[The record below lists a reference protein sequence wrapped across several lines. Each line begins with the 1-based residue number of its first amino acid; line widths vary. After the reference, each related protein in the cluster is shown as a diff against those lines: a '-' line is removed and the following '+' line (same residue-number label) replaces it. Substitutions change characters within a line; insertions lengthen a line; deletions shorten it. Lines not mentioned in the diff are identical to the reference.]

1 MATFR
6 NFGLSDFL
14 IKALDM
20 LKFTQPTEIQEKAIP
35 LLLEKD
41 LIDFHGQAQT
51 GTGKTLAFGL
61 PLLQKIN
68 QQNKS
73 VQALIIAPTRELV
86 LQISQSLKTVA
97 QCSDI
102 VIHPVY
108 GGVSI
113 YDQINVLKKGVHIVV
128 GTPGRLND
136 HLRRKTLSF
145 TNLKTLVLDE
155 ADIMLDMGF
164 REEIDDILLYMPSH
178 RNIWLFS
185 ATVKE
190 GITQLAK
197 KHMHSPVVVRI
208 SKKMIGS
215 RSVKQHFCVVP
226 MRDRLTALC
235 RIIDSASHF
244 YGFIFCSTKI
254 NASEIAE
261 RLLKRGYK
269 ASALH
274 GDMSQAA
281 RNRSIKRFKD
291 REFSILV
298 ATDVAA
304 RGIDIPDATH
314 VINFRIPE
322 DRESYVHRIG
332 RTGRAGN
339 VGVAITFVMPSEIYI
354 LRQLERKFKVK
365 ITSMDVPSVDD
376 IAYIKVQEA
385 GEYLA
390 TVCHKK
396 KNVTKYSQRL
406 YELVKEYTF
415 DDLVH
420 AMTNSLDDKF
430 LKYLEKEKKIT
441 FVPAQKIKKGEFD
454 HSRQREYAQKGLQEI
469 FLNIGSDDGLTK
481 DDVASFLQIHTNLES
496 KQLAK
501 FKMIKRRVFLCV
513 PHAVVNRVIHALE
526 GKQLGGRTVRV
537 RKIDFES

>member
-6 NFGLSDFL
+6 DFGLSEVL
-14 IKALDM
+14 LKALEV

-41 LIDFHGQAQT
+41 IIDFHGQAQT

-61 PLLQKIN
+61 PLLQKIDLV
-68 QQNKS
+68 NKG
-73 VQALIIAPTRELV
+73 VQALIVAPTRELV
-86 LQISQSLKTVA
+86 LQISESLKMAA
-97 QCSDI
+97 QFSNVI
-102 VIHPVY
+102 IHPVY
-108 GGVSI
+108 GGVSM
-113 YDQINVLKKGVHIVV
+113 YDQIDVLKKGVHIVV

-136 HLRRKTLSF
+136 HLRRKTLSLEH
-145 TNLKTLVLDE
+145 LKTLVLDE

-164 REEIDDILLYMPSH
+164 REEIDEILAYAPQE

-190 GITQLAK
+190 GIMSLTK
-197 KHMHSPVVVRI
+197 EHMQAPVVVRV
-208 SKKMIGS
+208 SKKNVGP
-215 RSVKQHFCVVP
+215 RNVKQHFCVVP
-226 MRDRLTALC
+226 IKDRLTALC

-244 YGFIFCSTKI
+244 YGFIFTSTKI

-274 GDMSQAA
+274 GDMSQEA
-281 RNRSIKRFKD
+281 RNRAIKRFKE

-304 RGIDIPDATH
+304 RGLDIPDVTH

-339 VGVAITFVMPSEIYI
+339 VGVAITFAAPHEIYK
-354 LRQLERKFKVK
+354 LKQFEQQFNVQ
-365 ITSMDVPSVDD
+365 ITPIDVPSVDD
-376 IAYIKVQEA
+376 IANIRVQEA
-385 GEYLA
+385 VEYLA
-390 TVCHKK
+390 VVCHKK
-396 KNVTKYSQRL
+396 RRPDEYRQRL
-406 YELVKEYTF
+406 YELVKEYSF
-415 DDLVH
+415 DDLVN
-420 AMTNSLDDKF
+420 AATNALEDLF
-430 LKYLEKEKKIT
+430 LKHLRKEKKIT
-441 FVPAQKIKKGEFD
+441 FIPANQIINGTAD
-454 HSRQREYAQKGLQEI
+454 YTQVSEYAQQGLQEI
-469 FLNIGSDDGLTK
+469 FLNVGSDDGISK
-481 DDVASFLQIHTNLES
+481 DDVTTFLKTHANLES
-496 KQLAK
+496 ENLAK
-501 FKMIKRRVFLCV
+501 FKMIKRRIFLCI
-513 PHAVVNRVIHALE
+513 PHELVQNVTQALE

-537 RKIDFES
+537 RKAE